1 MYEACVLKD
10 GDARSQKRG
19 SLGRARTADPVI
31 NSHLLYRLSY
41 QGTITVAGL
50 ITMLVA
56 AAKHILYLSEL
67 FQKIRLPGAYFL
79 RAVRGL
85 ASMEGLL
92 LASPAARSES

>member
-1 MYEACVLKD
+1 
-10 GDARSQKRG
+10 
-19 SLGRARTADPVI
+19 
-31 NSHLLYRLSY
+31 
-41 QGTITVAGL
+41 VAGL

-85 ASMEGLL
+85 AFMEGLL
-92 LASPAARSES
+92 LASPAAKSEA